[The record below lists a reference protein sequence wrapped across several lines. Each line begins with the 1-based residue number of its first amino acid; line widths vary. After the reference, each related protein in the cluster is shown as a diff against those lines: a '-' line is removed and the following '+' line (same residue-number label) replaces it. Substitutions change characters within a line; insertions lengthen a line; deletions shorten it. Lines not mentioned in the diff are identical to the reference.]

1 MSILVQVTLVI
12 AAMGLVALLAYAA
25 EHVEDALGVAR
36 YEGAAEPAEDTVG
49 EDQPDLMGR
58 EQD

>member
-1 MSILVQVTLVI
+1 MSMLVQVTLVI

-25 EHVEDALGVAR
+25 EHVEDALGVTR
-36 YEGAAEPAEDTVG
+36 YEPAAEPCG

-58 EQD
+58 EQNL